1 MPAHGAAGIAV
12 FQRDLSKPRMPS
24 QTMLRKK
31 YRISQTGSFCSF
43 SPTRHAA
50 KRVTTKAAMLM
61 IGPMT
66 GIQLSRTDAPM
77 AMRISQGLRSPSLLK
92 TM

>member
-1 MPAHGAAGIAV
+1 
-12 FQRDLSKPRMPS
+12 
-24 QTMLRKK
+24 
-31 YRISQTGSFCSF
+31 
-43 SPTRHAA
+43 
-50 KRVTTKAAMLM
+50 MLM